1 MRTIRR
7 NTARVLPVDREGRVL
22 LLHGWD
28 PLRPDDPFWFT
39 IGGAA
44 EPGESLP
51 EAAARELREEA
62 GIAVDPG
69 RLGEPI
75 EASAITF
82 PFGGVRFEQDQTFF
96 AVAIDDAEVSF
107 AGQDP
112 IEQATNNLTWQNA
125 ATCNYVINSAN
136 QVILPGLE
144 HSVLVE
150 APARVLDLILGWLA
164 EHRLAERGSA

>member
-1 MRTIRR
+1 VRTIRR
-7 NTARVLPVDREGRVL
+7 NTARVLPVDGEGRVL

-44 EPGESLP
+44 EPGESLS
-51 EAAARELREEA
+51 EAAVRELREEA
-62 GIAVDPG
+62 GIVVDLD

-82 PFGGVRFEQDQTFF
+82 SFGGVRFEQDQTFF

-112 IEQATNNLTWQNA
+112 IERATIDKHGWLYPGELEDGAARPADPEIPRLMRAAVA
-125 ATCNYVINSAN
+125 AT
-136 QVILPGLE
+136 
-144 HSVLVE
+144 
-150 APARVLDLILGWLA
+150 
-164 EHRLAERGSA
+164 RGPR

>member
-1 MRTIRR
+1 VRTIRR
-7 NTARVLPVDREGRVL
+7 NTARVLPVDGEGRVL

-44 EPGESLP
+44 EPGESLS
-51 EAAARELREEA
+51 EAAVRELREEA
-62 GIAVDPG
+62 GIVVDLD

-82 PFGGVRFEQDQTFF
+82 SFGGVRFEQDQTFF

-112 IEQATNNLTWQNA
+112 IERATIDKHGWLYPGELEDGAERPADPEIPRLMRAAVA
-125 ATCNYVINSAN
+125 AT
-136 QVILPGLE
+136 QGP
-144 HSVLVE
+144 
-150 APARVLDLILGWLA
+150 R
-164 EHRLAERGSA
+164 

>member
-7 NTARVLPVDREGRVL
+7 NTARILPVDSEGRVL

-62 GIAVDPG
+62 GIVVDRNDPG
-69 RLGEPI
+69 TGRGGTRLRWTGSRSDKEP
-75 EASAITF
+75 
-82 PFGGVRFEQDQTFF
+82 R
-96 AVAIDDAEVSF
+96 
-107 AGQDP
+107 
-112 IEQATNNLTWQNA
+112 
-125 ATCNYVINSAN
+125 
-136 QVILPGLE
+136 
-144 HSVLVE
+144 
-150 APARVLDLILGWLA
+150 
-164 EHRLAERGSA
+164 

>member
-1 MRTIRR
+1 VRTIRR

-51 EAAARELREEA
+51 EAAVRELREEA
-62 GIAVDPG
+62 GIVVDLD

-82 PFGGVRFEQDQTFF
+82 SFGGVRFEQDQTFF
-96 AVAIDDAEVSF
+96 AVAIDDVEVSF

-112 IEQATNNLTWQNA
+112 IERATIDKHGWVYPGELEDGAERPADPEIPRLMRAAVA
-125 ATCNYVINSAN
+125 AT
-136 QVILPGLE
+136 
-144 HSVLVE
+144 
-150 APARVLDLILGWLA
+150 
-164 EHRLAERGSA
+164 RGPR

>member
-1 MRTIRR
+1 LRTIRR

-51 EAAARELREEA
+51 VAAARELREEV
-62 GIAVDPG
+62 GIAVDPD

-75 EASAITF
+75 EAAAITF
-82 PFGGVRFEQDQTFF
+82 SFGGVRFEQDQTFF
-96 AVAIDDAEVSF
+96 AVAVDGAAVVSF
-107 AGQDP
+107 AAQDAV
-112 IEQATNNLTWQNA
+112 ELAT
-125 ATCNYVINSAN
+125 IDK
-136 QVILPGLE
+136 
-144 HSVLVE
+144 H
-150 APARVLDLILGWLA
+150 GWLRP
-164 EHRLAERGSA
+164 EDLEGGAERPADPEIPRLMRAAIAAVR

>member
-7 NTARVLPVDREGRVL
+7 NTARVLPVDGEGRVL

-44 EPGESLP
+44 EPGESLS
-51 EAAARELREEA
+51 EAAVRELREEA
-62 GIAVDPG
+62 GIVVDLD

-82 PFGGVRFEQDQTFF
+82 SFGGVRFEQDQTFF

-112 IEQATNNLTWQNA
+112 IERATIDKHGWLYPGELEDGAERPADPEIPRLMRAAVA
-125 ATCNYVINSAN
+125 AT
-136 QVILPGLE
+136 
-144 HSVLVE
+144 
-150 APARVLDLILGWLA
+150 
-164 EHRLAERGSA
+164 RGPR